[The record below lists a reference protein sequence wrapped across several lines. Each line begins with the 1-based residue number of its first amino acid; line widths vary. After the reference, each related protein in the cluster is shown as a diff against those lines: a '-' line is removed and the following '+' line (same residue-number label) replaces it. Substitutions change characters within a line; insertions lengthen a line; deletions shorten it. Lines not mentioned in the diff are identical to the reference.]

1 MTLSELKAFYLDH
14 LFSVLLPFWTTRGID
29 REHGAFFTCFNNAGD
44 RLISGNKYIW
54 SQGRFLWMISRFA
67 WAFPE
72 RLGAK
77 GLDEIREAARR
88 GAEFLMAHA
97 LLPNGNCAWVL
108 DAEGRPIL
116 ADRLG
121 KTLPVKPGDRLD
133 LGITADQF
141 LVYGMA
147 EYARMADD
155 RRAYDFAVQLFDSVQ
170 GRLARGDFHT
180 YPHDTPAGFRS
191 HGKPMIM
198 VETAQELADVAVH
211 FRDPAAF
218 RLIETAR
225 VSMREVL
232 DVFLRLEHGRI
243 FELVRAD
250 GSLAV
255 EEMLGSFY
263 NPGHSLEDAWFLM
276 HLARRLGDRQAVDAA
291 AGVVRRMAT
300 DGWDAEYGGLPQ
312 YRHVTG
318 LEPKGAVRP
327 EHEADHMVAELGRSW
342 SNKLWWVHS
351 EALYA
356 LILSYEHTKDPWFL
370 DTYWK
375 YHDYV
380 FRTFPNPDRSVGE
393 WIQIRDRKG
402 APEDKVVALPV
413 KDPYH
418 ITRAFMHLV
427 KSLERMGA

>member
-1 MTLSELKAFYLDH
+1 MTLSQLKDFHLDH
-14 LFSVLLPFWTTRGID
+14 LFSVLLPFWMRDGVD
-29 REHGAFFTCFNNAGD
+29 REHGAFYTCFNNAGD
-44 RLISGNKYIW
+44 RLASTNKYIW
-54 SQGRFLWMISRFA
+54 SQGRFLWMVSRFA

-72 RLGAK
+72 RLGTK
-77 GLDEIREAARR
+77 GLAEAREAARR

-97 LLPNGNCAWVL
+97 LLPNGNSAWVL
-108 DAEGRPIL
+108 DAEGKPIL
-116 ADRLG
+116 TDRKGGL
-121 KTLPVKPGDRLD
+121 LPVKPGDRLD

-155 RRAYDFAVQLFDSVQ
+155 RKAYDFALRLFDSVQ
-170 GRLARGDFHT
+170 RRLASGDFLT
-180 YPHDTPAGFRS
+180 FPHDTPAGFRS

-225 VSMREVL
+225 ASMREVL
-232 DVFLRLEHGRI
+232 DVFVRPEHRRI
-243 FELVRAD
+243 FELVRTD

-255 EEMLGSFY
+255 EQMLGSYY

-276 HLARRLGDRQAVDAA
+276 HLARRLGDPKPVAA
-291 AGVVRRMAT
+291 ATEVVRWMAA
-300 DGWDAEYGGLPQ
+300 DGWDSESGGLPQ
-312 YRHVTG
+312 FQHIEGGQPRGT
-318 LEPKGAVRP
+318 VRR
-327 EHEADHMVAELGRSW
+327 ENDGDHMIRELTENW
-342 SNKLWWVHS
+342 SNRLWWVHS

-375 YHDYV
+375 YHEYV
-380 FRTFPNPDRSVGE
+380 FRTFPNPDGKVGE

-402 APEDKVVALPV
+402 VPEDKVVALPV

-418 ITRAFMHLV
+418 ITRALMLLV
-427 KSLERMGA
+427 KCLERMGA